1 LFWESLYSSF
11 NFMPIVIAT
20 VSIFLIAGLV
30 VFFSRFLP
38 FKICPV
44 CAGSF
49 GTWLWM
55 LIVRSLG
62 YSVDPIILA
71 ILMGGSIV
79 GIAYQIEK
87 LPGFSRSSA
96 AKLRFWKM
104 LFVPLGFIAVYSA
117 VLSWWIMFVAM
128 IILLVALTLVF
139 ARENH
144 SASSSKEPVSESRQI
159 TEGLEEKMK
168 NCC

>member
-1 LFWESLYSSF
+1 
-11 NFMPIVIAT
+11 MPIVIAT

-96 AKLRFWKM
+96 AKLRCWK
-104 LFVPLGFIAVYSA
+104 
-117 VLSWWIMFVAM
+117 MFVAM